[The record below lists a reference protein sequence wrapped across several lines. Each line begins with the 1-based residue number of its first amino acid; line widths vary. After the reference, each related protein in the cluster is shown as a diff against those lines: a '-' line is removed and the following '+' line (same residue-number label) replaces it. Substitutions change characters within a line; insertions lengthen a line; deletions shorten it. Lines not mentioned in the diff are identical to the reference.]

1 MIVLTSLSVCVCVY
15 VCSHMFSTG
24 EFLLNVLEK
33 PVNLMR
39 SICSE
44 KFAFTRWKKVSLGVQ
59 LMVVMFKFV
68 VF

>member
-1 MIVLTSLSVCVCVY
+1 
-15 VCSHMFSTG
+15 MFSTG

-33 PVNLMR
+33 PVNPIR

-44 KFAFTRWKKVSLGVQ
+44 KLAFTRWKKVSLGVQ